1 MIKAEIQKNI
11 IVALKEK
18 KETEL
23 KVFRFVLSQ
32 IQYEEINKQ
41 KELTDEEVVVVLQ
54 KEVKKRK
61 EAIEMFKK
69 GGRFD
74 LVEDEEKQLQVIAKY
89 LPEQMSDEEI
99 NTVIEEILSFLPEAP
114 NMGKVMAKV
123 MAKVKGKTDGNR
135 VSQLVKQKL
144 QL

>member
-1 MIKAEIQKNI
+1 MIKDEIQKNI
-11 IVALKEK
+11 ITALKEK

-61 EAIEMFKK
+61 DAIEMFKK
-69 GGRFD
+69 GERFD
-74 LVEDEEKQLQVIAKY
+74 LVEDEEKQLQAIAKY

-99 NTVIEEILSFLPEAP
+99 NTVIEEVLSSLPEAP
-114 NMGKVMAKV
+114 NMGNVMARV
-123 MAKVKGKTDGNR
+123 MARIKGRTEGNR

>member
-1 MIKAEIQKNI
+1 MIKDEIQKNI
-11 IVALKEK
+11 ITALKGK

-61 EAIEMFKK
+61 DAIEMFKK

-99 NTVIEEILSFLPEAP
+99 NTVIEEILSSLSEAP
-114 NMGKVMAKV
+114 NMGNVMAKV
-123 MAKVKGKTDGNR
+123 MAKVKGKTEGNR